1 MSTNDEYLRLPRGFF
16 DRDEEWVQFKRQVLS
31 THTTVG
37 SSIGANL
44 LELSP
49 LGFRDTFTKASN
61 NAGDKVFDFADK
73 AGRQLF
79 LACDSTPAVLRNY
92 CNNNQQGKATRVGF
106 VAPLFR
112 YRDGPT
118 RHFSQIGYAAINEAL
133 PTNAVDFSLLQ
144 LVGAMTNLCKKSNL
158 TIQVFIN
165 DFKALRTML
174 NDGGIS
180 NEEMPDFLHSLQFST
195 LEQRADLLKERIS
208 NPHVL
213 PDLLDVL
220 TLQRLGQAPYQHIHE
235 MALAIKRY
243 TGADVIIDTTNLHSV
258 ETVSGYAVRF
268 LTQEG
273 VHLGDG
279 GQYNNFGQ
287 TFDSRVQTVRS
298 VATGVEAIS
307 QNIPIPSLPSPEN
320 KIMVLN
326 LGASDHF
333 VTQALQHLGEKGF
346 SVVYGGIPANLAKA
360 IKKVASEGYTHLT
373 ILGDT
378 EEKSSEIYVKEL
390 SQRIT
395 QTMGLPSQKP

>member
-1 MSTNDEYLRLPRGFF
+1 MSANNEYLRLPKGFF
-16 DRDEEWVQFKRQVLS
+16 DREEEWVLFKRHILS
-31 THTTVG
+31 THAAVG

-49 LGFRDTFTKASN
+49 LGFRDTFVKASN
-61 NAGDKVFDFADK
+61 NAGHKVFDFPDK

-92 CNNNQQGKATRVGF
+92 CNNNQQVKSARIGF

-133 PTNAVDFSLLQ
+133 PSNAVDFSLLQ
-144 LVGAMTNLCKKSNL
+144 LIGAMTSLCQKSNL

-165 DFKALRTML
+165 DFNALRTML
-174 NDGGIS
+174 SDGGIS
-180 NEEMPDFLHSLQFST
+180 DQEMPDVLHSLQFST
-195 LEQRADLLKERIS
+195 LEQRANLLRKKIS

-213 PDLLDVL
+213 SGLLDVL
-220 TLQRLGQAPYQHIHE
+220 TVQRFGQSLYRDIHE

-258 ETVSGYAVRF
+258 ETINGYAVRF
-268 LTQEG
+268 LTPEG

-287 TFDSRVQTVRS
+287 NFDSRVQTVRS

-307 QNIPIPSLPSPEN
+307 QNTPIPPLASSQN

-326 LGASDHF
+326 LGASDYF
-333 VTQALQHLGEKGF
+333 VTQALQHLGQKEF
-346 SVVYGGIPANLAKA
+346 SVVYGGIPTNLAKA
-360 IKKVASEGYTHLT
+360 IRKVASDGYTHLT
-373 ILGDT
+373 ILGDA
-378 EEKSSEIYVKEL
+378 EETSSEISVKEL
-390 SQRIT
+390 SQRTT
-395 QTMGLPSQKP
+395 QTMVIPSQKP